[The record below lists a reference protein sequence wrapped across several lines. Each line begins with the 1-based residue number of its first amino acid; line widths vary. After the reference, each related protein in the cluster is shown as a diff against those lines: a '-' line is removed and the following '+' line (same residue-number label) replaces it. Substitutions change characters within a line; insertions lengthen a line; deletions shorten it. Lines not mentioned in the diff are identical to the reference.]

1 MSLRKVQSVLFCCD
15 LNSVRSPMAEGI
27 CKKLYG
33 FSMFVQS
40 AGVLSNTSI
49 DPFAVEVCDE
59 IGVVLKKHRS
69 RTFKEMEAWGDDIS
83 SFDLIIALS
92 PASQRHA
99 LEYTRYF
106 SLKIEYWSI
115 LDPVDIGETRTARL
129 NAYRITRDQIV
140 KKINNLFL

>member
-1 MSLRKVQSVLFCCD
+1 MSSEKIQSVLFCCD
-15 LNSVRSPMAEGI
+15 LNSVRSPIAEGI
-27 CKKLYG
+27 CKKLRGY
-33 FSMFVQS
+33 SIFVQS
-40 AGVLSNTSI
+40 AGVFSNTEI
-49 DPFAVEVCDE
+49 DPFAIEVCEE
-59 IGVVLKKHRS
+59 IGVALKKHRS

-115 LDPVDIGETRTARL
+115 LDPVDIGDTRNAKM
-129 NAYRITRDQIV
+129 NAYRITREQILKNI
-140 KKINNLFL
+140 KKRF

>member
-1 MSLRKVQSVLFCCD
+1 MSSKKIQSVLFCCD

-27 CKKLYG
+27 CKKLHGY
-33 FSMFVQS
+33 SIFVQS
-40 AGVLSNTSI
+40 AGVFSNSKI
-49 DPFAVEVCDE
+49 DPFAIEVCEE
-59 IGVVLKKHRS
+59 IGVALKKHRS

-92 PASQRHA
+92 PASQRHT

-115 LDPVDIGETRTARL
+115 LDPVDIGDTRNDKM
-129 NAYRITRDQIV
+129 NAYRITRDQILKNI
-140 KKINNLFL
+140 KKRF